1 MRALDDVGSRYI
13 DHATTSGVIVH
24 LIPHEV
30 IAAIHMIEPEH
41 VRHWTQQDSVNE
53 VEKEFDSSWHEQWMI
68 EMNALTRSQ
77 MHAI

>member
-1 MRALDDVGSRYI
+1 MRALDVGSRYI

-41 VRHWTQQDSVNE
+41 VRHWT
-53 VEKEFDSSWHEQWMI
+53 
-68 EMNALTRSQ
+68 
-77 MHAI
+77 